1 MESNDKFVAKFS
13 LAQKDALSPE
23 DALRITRVPVSF
35 FQRPALEVA
44 RDILGLVVVHRRGE
58 RITAGIIT
66 ETEAYQGPQDQACHA
81 YNGRRTERNEA
92 LWGPPGRAYI
102 YFTYGMHHMFNVV
115 SYEDGIPHGVLVR
128 SLWPVTGLSLML
140 ERRKGRLPLA
150 TGPGRLCQ
158 AMDITREHYGARLQ
172 GDTLF
177 VGYPPLG
184 LVPRFDIIS
193 TPRIGIDYAG
203 DAKDYLWRF
212 VMVPSP
218 GGKKA

>member
-1 MESNDKFVAKFS
+1 MELKDRFVTKESF
-13 LAQKDALSPE
+13 AQEDVLSPE
-23 DALRITRVPVSF
+23 DALRITRVPASF
-35 FQRPALEVA
+35 FQRTALEVA
-44 RDILGLVVVHRRGE
+44 QDILGLVVVHRRDE
-58 RITAGIIT
+58 KVTAGIIS

-115 SYEDGIPHGVLVR
+115 SCEDGIPHGVLVR
-128 SLWPVTGLSLML
+128 SLEPVTGLGLML

-150 TGPGRLCQ
+150 AGPGRLCQ
-158 AMDITREHYGARLQ
+158 AMDITREHYGAGLQ

-177 VGYPPLG
+177 LGYPPLG
-184 LVPRFDIIS
+184 LVPKFDIIA

-212 VMVPSP
+212 LMVPPP
-218 GGKKA
+218 GDKKA